1 MISHKLLLK
10 ILNSIKQLL
19 SNGCL
24 SSTYLLNH
32 RSDENLTS
40 PNNYKKLF
48 HCTVDGDRQ
57 TSQLD
62 GAISIKLDIKPNSPN
77 SFQGKS
83 VEIKWEET
91 ITDLETTV
99 YMTKRFYSILNS

>member
-1 MISHKLLLK
+1 MISQQQ
-10 ILNSIKQLL
+10 QLL

-62 GAISIKLDIKPNSPN
+62 GAISIKLDIKPNSSN
-77 SFQGKS
+77 SFRGKS
-83 VEIKWEET
+83 VEIQWKET

-99 YMTKRFYSILNS
+99 YMAKRFYSILNS

>member
-1 MISHKLLLK
+1 MISQQQ
-10 ILNSIKQLL
+10 QLL

-24 SSTYLLNH
+24 SSTYLLNQ

-40 PNNYKKLF
+40 PNNYKKLI
-48 HCTVDGDRQ
+48 HCTVDEDRQ
-57 TSQLD
+57 TGQLD
-62 GAISIKLDIKPNSPN
+62 GAISTKLDIKPNSPN
-77 SFQGKS
+77 SFRGKS

>member
-1 MISHKLLLK
+1 MISQQQ
-10 ILNSIKQLL
+10 QLL

-24 SSTYLLNH
+24 SSTYVLNH

-48 HCTVDGDRQ
+48 HCTIDGDRQ

-62 GAISIKLDIKPNSPN
+62 SAISIKLDIKPNSPN
-77 SFQGKS
+77 SFWGKS

-99 YMTKRFYSILNS
+99 YMAKRFYSILNS

>member
-1 MISHKLLLK
+1 MISQQQ
-10 ILNSIKQLL
+10 QLL

-24 SSTYLLNH
+24 SFTYVLNH

-40 PNNYKKLF
+40 PNNYKKLSR
-48 HCTVDGDRQ
+48 CTIDGDRQ

-62 GAISIKLDIKPNSPN
+62 GAISIKLDIKSNSPN
-77 SFQGKS
+77 SFRGKS

>member
-1 MISHKLLLK
+1 MISHKVLLK

-24 SSTYLLNH
+24 SRTYLLNH

-48 HCTVDGDRQ
+48 HCTVDEDRQ
-57 TSQLD
+57 TGQLD
-62 GAISIKLDIKPNSPN
+62 GAISTKLDIKPNSPN
-77 SFQGKS
+77 SLQGKS

>member
-1 MISHKLLLK
+1 MISQQQ
-10 ILNSIKQLL
+10 QLL

-48 HCTVDGDRQ
+48 HCTVDGNRQ

-77 SFQGKS
+77 LFRGKS